1 MISVIGCGVTLGEI
15 AALKA
20 QATALFRDTGKIG
33 TASTPMGADPTAVT
47 WTWGSTIGM
56 GVGGSDVARASEAV
70 DGSGASIKYDTI
82 RLPLTSTVTSENRLQ
97 VISRDGATLTAPE
110 YYRVVGDPTR
120 GLTCLVARVKLINGG
135 DAL

>member
-1 MISVIGCGVTLGEI
+1 MTSVIGCGVTLGEI
-15 AALKA
+15 ADLQA
-20 QATALFRDTGKIG
+20 QASALFRDTGAVG
-33 TASTPMGADPTAVT
+33 TASTATGADPTDIV
-47 WTWGSTIGM
+47 WTWGSTLGM
-56 GVGGSDVARASEAV
+56 GVDTSRPSEAV
-70 DGSGASIKYDTI
+70 DGSGASLTDGTI
-82 RLPLTSTVTSENRLQ
+82 RLPLTATVSTTNRLK

>member
-1 MISVIGCGVTLGEI
+1 MTSIIGCGVTLGEI
-15 AALKA
+15 ADLQA
-20 QATALFRDTGKIG
+20 QAVGLFRDSGQIG
-33 TASTPMGADPTAVT
+33 TASTPAGADPTDIA
-47 WTWGSTIGM
+47 WTWGSTLGM
-56 GVGGSDVARASEAV
+56 GVDTSRPSEAV
-70 DGSGASIKYDTI
+70 DGSGASLTDGTI
-82 RLPLTSTVTSENRLQ
+82 RLPLTATLSTVNRLK

>member
-1 MISVIGCGVTLGEI
+1 MTSVIGCGVTLGEI
-15 AALKA
+15 ADMKA
-20 QATALFRDTGKIG
+20 QAVALFRDTGQIG
-33 TASTPMGADPTAVT
+33 TPTTPASADPTDVT
-47 WTWGSTIGM
+47 WTWSSTLGM
-56 GVGGSDVARASEAV
+56 GVDTSRPSEAV
-70 DGSGASIKYDTI
+70 DGSGASLTDGTI
-82 RLPLTSTVTSENRLQ
+82 RLPLTVTLSTVNRLK

>member
-1 MISVIGCGVTLGEI
+1 MTSIIGCGVTLGEI
-15 AALKA
+15 ADLQA
-20 QATALFRDTGKIG
+20 QASALFRDTGQVG
-33 TASTPMGADPTAVT
+33 TASTPAGADPTDVS
-47 WTWGSTIGM
+47 WTWGSTLGM
-56 GVGGSDVARASEAV
+56 GVDTSRPSEAV
-70 DGSGASIKYDTI
+70 DGSGASLTDGTI
-82 RLPLTSTVTSENRLQ
+82 RLPLTATVSTTNRLK

>member
-1 MISVIGCGVTLGEI
+1 MMSVIGCGVTLGEI
-15 AALKA
+15 ADLQA
-20 QATALFRDTGKIG
+20 QASALFRDTGQIG
-33 TASTPMGADPTAVT
+33 TATTATGADPTDVT
-47 WTWGSTIGM
+47 WIWASTNAM
-56 GVGGSDVARASEAV
+56 GVDTSRPSEAV
-70 DGSGASIKYDTI
+70 DGSGASLTDGTI
-82 RLPLTSTVTSENRLQ
+82 RLPLTATVSTTNRLK

>member
-1 MISVIGCGVTLGEI
+1 MTSIIGCGVTLGEI
-15 AALKA
+15 ADLQA
-20 QATALFRDTGKIG
+20 QASALFRDTGAIG
-33 TASTPMGADPTAVT
+33 TASTPAGADPTDVS
-47 WTWGSTIGM
+47 WTWGSTLGM
-56 GVGGSDVARASEAV
+56 GVDTSRPSEAV
-70 DGSGASIKYDTI
+70 DGSGASLTDGTI
-82 RLPLTSTVTSENRLQ
+82 RLPLTATVSTTNRLK

>member
-33 TASTPMGADPTAVT
+33 TASTPTGADPTAVT
-47 WTWGSTIGM
+47 WTWGSTLGM
-56 GVGGSDVARASEAV
+56 GVDTSRPSEAV
-70 DGSGASIKYDTI
+70 DGSGASLTDGTI
-82 RLPLTSTVTSENRLQ
+82 RLPLTATLSTVNRLQ
-97 VISRDGATLTAPE
+97 VITRDGATLTAPE

>member
-1 MISVIGCGVTLGEI
+1 MTATGCGVTLGEI
-15 AALKA
+15 ADLQA
-20 QATALFRDTGKIG
+20 QASALFRDTGQVG
-33 TASTPMGADPTAVT
+33 TASTATGADPTDIS
-47 WTWGSTIGM
+47 WTYGSTIAM
-56 GVGGSDVARASEAV
+56 GVDTSRPSEAV
-70 DGSGASIKYDTI
+70 DGSGASLTDGTI
-82 RLPLTSTVTSENRLQ
+82 RLPISTTISTVNRLK

>member
-1 MISVIGCGVTLGEI
+1 MTMSVIGCGVTLGEI
-15 AALKA
+15 ADLRA

-33 TASTPMGADPTAVT
+33 TASTPTGADPTAVT
-47 WTWGSTIGM
+47 WTWGSTLSIG
-56 GVGGSDVARASEAV
+56 VDPSRPSEAV
-70 DGSGASIKYDTI
+70 DGSGASITDGTI
-82 RLPLTSTVTSENRLQ
+82 RLPLTATVTTTNRLQ